1 MENFMDLEKMD
12 KEYGI
17 ARNVTDK
24 SSKLNVA
31 VEQKKAEV
39 KKLGREFQ
47 DLNIKLDR
55 AKEDKN
61 DAEIKQCEAD
71 IKKAFFISHVVNME
85 KLILNLM
92 NAANVSE
99 NMLKEKG
106 IVKDPELK
114 AHLEKVVGTK
124 FSRALLRNQ
133 KEKEAR
139 LNENATLSRITEA
152 AKQDPN
158 VMYMLKDLEK
168 HLNDVKKLNA
178 IISDPSKTPAEISQ
192 AQVDLVTANT
202 SVEQRRSEIAKYFK
216 GSISREVIDKITSY
230 EDLEKN
236 IKANN
241 KYIAGIDKQNANY
254 ETALYNIGYLSPLD
268 SRLAN
273 KNLTVKDFPIRDS
286 ESTFGTI
293 SQPANT
299 SRRSQSS
306 ARIDGEEGEQEQGG
320 NLPATQPKWYQFIKR
335 FKNWVNR
342 RRAERESMEEEP
354 EEENSNP
361 STTSS
366 KASDK
371 KTSFRDSMKYE
382 VIKDYEKQ
390 FEENL
395 LREAKQQNKAA
406 QKADDNQR

>member
-71 IKKAFFISHVVNME
+71 IKKVKEDFLKAKKSLLGLKSIVEKNQSTIDQHFEDIS
-85 KLILNLM
+85 
-92 NAANVSE
+92 
-99 NMLKEKG
+99 
-106 IVKDPELK
+106 KDPELK

-192 AQVDLVTANT
+192 AQVD
-202 SVEQRRSEIAKYFK
+202 
-216 GSISREVIDKITSY
+216 
-230 EDLEKN
+230 
-236 IKANN
+236 
-241 KYIAGIDKQNANY
+241 
-254 ETALYNIGYLSPLD
+254 
-268 SRLAN
+268 
-273 KNLTVKDFPIRDS
+273 
-286 ESTFGTI
+286 
-293 SQPANT
+293 
-299 SRRSQSS
+299 
-306 ARIDGEEGEQEQGG
+306 
-320 NLPATQPKWYQFIKR
+320 
-335 FKNWVNR
+335 
-342 RRAERESMEEEP
+342 
-354 EEENSNP
+354 
-361 STTSS
+361 
-366 KASDK
+366 
-371 KTSFRDSMKYE
+371 
-382 VIKDYEKQ
+382 
-390 FEENL
+390 
-395 LREAKQQNKAA
+395 
-406 QKADDNQR
+406 

>member
-31 VEQKKAEV
+31 FEQKKAEV
-39 KKLGREFQ
+39 KKLSRDFQ
-47 DLNIKLDR
+47 DLNIRLER

-61 DAEIKQCEAD
+61 NAEIKQCETD
-71 IKKAFFISHVVNME
+71 IKRVKDDFLKAKQSLLRLKSIIEKNLSTIDQHFEDIS
-85 KLILNLM
+85 
-92 NAANVSE
+92 
-99 NMLKEKG
+99 
-106 IVKDPELK
+106 KDPELK

-139 LNENATLSRITEA
+139 LNENATLSKITEA

-202 SVEQRRSEIAKYFK
+202 SVEQSRSEIAKYFK

-286 ESTFGTI
+286 ENTLGTI
-293 SQPANT
+293 NQPANT

-306 ARIDGEEGEQEQGG
+306 ARINGDEEEQGG

-366 KASDK
+366 K
-371 KTSFRDSMKYE
+371 TSFRDSMKYD
-382 VIKDYEKQ
+382 VIKAYEEQ
-390 FEENL
+390 FEKNL
-395 LREAKQQNKAA
+395 LRNAKEQNKAA
-406 QKADDNQR
+406 QRDNDNQR

>member
-1 MENFMDLEKMD
+1 MDLEKMD

-31 VEQKKAEV
+31 FEQKKAEI
-39 KKLGREFQ
+39 KKLTREFQ
-47 DLNIKLDR
+47 DLNIKLER

-61 DAEIKQCEAD
+61 DSEIKQCEVD
-71 IKKAFFISHVVNME
+71 IKKVKEDFLKAKKSLLGLKSIIEKNLSTIDQHFEDIS
-85 KLILNLM
+85 
-92 NAANVSE
+92 
-99 NMLKEKG
+99 
-106 IVKDPELK
+106 KDPELK

-139 LNENATLSRITEA
+139 LNENATLSKITEA

-202 SVEQRRSEIAKYFK
+202 SVEQSRSEIARYFK

-286 ESTFGTI
+286 ESTLGTI
-293 SQPANT
+293 NQPANT

-306 ARIDGEEGEQEQGG
+306 ARINGDEEEQGN

-342 RRAERESMEEEP
+342 RRAERESMEQEP

-406 QKADDNQR
+406 QRDNDNQR

>member
-31 VEQKKAEV
+31 FEQKKAEI
-39 KKLGREFQ
+39 KKLTREFQ
-47 DLNIKLDR
+47 DLNIKLER

-61 DAEIKQCEAD
+61 DSEIKQCEVD
-71 IKKAFFISHVVNME
+71 IKKVKEDFLKAKKSLLGLKSIIEKNLSTIDQHFEDIS
-85 KLILNLM
+85 
-92 NAANVSE
+92 
-99 NMLKEKG
+99 
-106 IVKDPELK
+106 KDPELK

-139 LNENATLSRITEA
+139 LNENATLSKITEA

-202 SVEQRRSEIAKYFK
+202 SVEQSRSEIARYFK

-286 ESTFGTI
+286 ESTLGTI
-293 SQPANT
+293 NQPANT
-299 SRRSQSS
+299 SRRLQSS
-306 ARIDGEEGEQEQGG
+306 ARINGDEEEQEQGN

-342 RRAERESMEEEP
+342 RRT

-382 VIKDYEKQ
+382 VIRDYEKQ

-395 LREAKQQNKAA
+395 LRNAKQQNKAA
-406 QKADDNQR
+406 QRDNDNQR

>member
-31 VEQKKAEV
+31 FEQKKAEI
-39 KKLGREFQ
+39 KKLTREFQ
-47 DLNIKLDR
+47 DLNIKLER

-61 DAEIKQCEAD
+61 DSEIKQCEVD
-71 IKKAFFISHVVNME
+71 IKKVKEDFLKAKKSLLGLKSIIEKNLSTIDQHFEDIS
-85 KLILNLM
+85 
-92 NAANVSE
+92 
-99 NMLKEKG
+99 
-106 IVKDPELK
+106 KDPELK

-139 LNENATLSRITEA
+139 LNENATLSKITEA

-202 SVEQRRSEIAKYFK
+202 SVEQSRSEIARYFK

-286 ESTFGTI
+286 D
-293 SQPANT
+293 N
-299 SRRSQSS
+299 
-306 ARIDGEEGEQEQGG
+306 

-342 RRAERESMEEEP
+342 RRTERESMEQEP

-382 VIKDYEKQ
+382 VIRDYEKQ

-395 LREAKQQNKAA
+395 LRNAKQQNKAA
-406 QKADDNQR
+406 QRDNDNQR

>member
-1 MENFMDLEKMD
+1 MDLEKMD

-31 VEQKKAEV
+31 FEQKKAEV
-39 KKLGREFQ
+39 KKLSRDFQ
-47 DLNIKLDR
+47 DLNIRLER

-61 DAEIKQCEAD
+61 NAEIKQCETD
-71 IKKAFFISHVVNME
+71 IKRVKDDFLKAKQSLLRLKSIIEKNLSTIDQHFEDIS
-85 KLILNLM
+85 
-92 NAANVSE
+92 
-99 NMLKEKG
+99 
-106 IVKDPELK
+106 KDPELK

-139 LNENATLSRITEA
+139 LNENATLSKITEA

-202 SVEQRRSEIAKYFK
+202 SVEQSRSEIAKYFK

-286 ESTFGTI
+286 ENTLGTI
-293 SQPANT
+293 NQPANT

-306 ARIDGEEGEQEQGG
+306 ARINGDEEEQGG

-366 KASDK
+366 K
-371 KTSFRDSMKYE
+371 TSFRDSMKYD
-382 VIKDYEKQ
+382 VIKAYEEQ
-390 FEENL
+390 FEKNL
-395 LREAKQQNKAA
+395 LRNAKEQNKAA
-406 QKADDNQR
+406 QRDNDNQR

>member
-1 MENFMDLEKMD
+1 MDLEKMD

-31 VEQKKAEV
+31 FEQKKAEI
-39 KKLGREFQ
+39 KKLTREFQ
-47 DLNIKLDR
+47 DLNIKLER

-61 DAEIKQCEAD
+61 DSEIKQCEVD
-71 IKKAFFISHVVNME
+71 IKKVKEDFLKAKKSLLGLKSIIEKNLSTIDQHFEDIS
-85 KLILNLM
+85 
-92 NAANVSE
+92 
-99 NMLKEKG
+99 
-106 IVKDPELK
+106 KDPELK

-139 LNENATLSRITEA
+139 LNENATLSKITEA

-202 SVEQRRSEIAKYFK
+202 SVEQSRSEIARYFK

-286 ESTFGTI
+286 ESTLGTI
-293 SQPANT
+293 NQPANT
-299 SRRSQSS
+299 SRRLQSS
-306 ARIDGEEGEQEQGG
+306 ARINGDEEEQEQGN

-342 RRAERESMEEEP
+342 RRT

-382 VIKDYEKQ
+382 VIRDYEKQ

-395 LREAKQQNKAA
+395 LRNAKQQNKAA
-406 QKADDNQR
+406 QRDNDNQR

>member
-1 MENFMDLEKMD
+1 MENFMNLEKMN
-12 KEYGI
+12 KEYGL
-17 ARNVTDK
+17 ARNVTDTT
-24 SSKLNVA
+24 SKINVA
-31 VEQKKAEV
+31 FEQKKAEI
-39 KKLGREFQ
+39 KKLGRDFQ

-71 IKKAFFISHVVNME
+71 IKKVKEDFLKAKESLLKLKAIVEKNQSTIDQHFEDISKN
-85 KLILNLM
+85 
-92 NAANVSE
+92 
-99 NMLKEKG
+99 
-106 IVKDPELK
+106 PELR
-114 AHLEKVVGTK
+114 AHLEKIVGLK

-139 LNENATLSRITEA
+139 LRENATFSTIIEA
-152 AKQDPN
+152 AKKDPN

-168 HLNDVKKLNA
+168 QLNDVKKLNA
-178 IISDPSKTPAEISQ
+178 IIADPAKTPAEISKAQ
-192 AQVDLVTANT
+192 ADLVMANS
-202 SVEQRRSEIAKYFK
+202 SVEKNRSSLAKYFK
-216 GSISREVIDKITSY
+216 GTISREVIDKITSY
-230 EDLEKN
+230 EDLEKG

-241 KYIAGIDKQNANY
+241 KYIVGLDKQNANY

-286 ESTFGTI
+286 ESTLGTI
-293 SQPANT
+293 NQPANT

-306 ARIDGEEGEQEQGG
+306 AQINGEEEEQGG

-342 RRAERESMEEEP
+342 RRTERESMEEEQ
-354 EEENSNP
+354 EEENNNP
-361 STTSS
+361 STPSS
-366 KASDK
+366 KNSDNK
-371 KTSFRDSMKYE
+371 ESFRDSMKYE

-406 QKADDNQR
+406 QKDNDSQR

>member
-1 MENFMDLEKMD
+1 MDLEKMD

-31 VEQKKAEV
+31 FEQKKAEI
-39 KKLGREFQ
+39 KKLTREFQ
-47 DLNIKLDR
+47 DLNIKLER

-61 DAEIKQCEAD
+61 DSEIKQCEVD
-71 IKKAFFISHVVNME
+71 IKKVKEDFLKAKKSLLGLKSIIEKNLSTIDQHFEDIS
-85 KLILNLM
+85 
-92 NAANVSE
+92 
-99 NMLKEKG
+99 
-106 IVKDPELK
+106 KDPELK

-139 LNENATLSRITEA
+139 LNENATLSKITEA

-202 SVEQRRSEIAKYFK
+202 SVEQSRSEIARYFK

-286 ESTFGTI
+286 ESTLGTI
-293 SQPANT
+293 NQPANT
-299 SRRSQSS
+299 SRRLQSS
-306 ARIDGEEGEQEQGG
+306 ARINGDEEEQGN

-342 RRAERESMEEEP
+342 RRTERESMEQEP

-382 VIKDYEKQ
+382 VIRDYEKQ

-395 LREAKQQNKAA
+395 LRNAKQQNKAA
-406 QKADDNQR
+406 QRDNDNQR